1 MSLRKTFVTLAALLV
16 AMVAALPAAA
26 QPSTHQWVRVKNA
39 TASAIKISYL
49 SPSGQKWQDI
59 VAGDY
64 TDADVARGPAG
75 NFLVQQ
81 VSSGT
86 ANQANTKLTTPPANP
101 TSEVIRV
108 YDAMIAATNISWL
121 SPGGQLWA
129 TINPSFYLDVT
140 IARGPA
146 GYLLLQFVP

>member
-1 MSLRKTFVTLAALLV
+1 MSIRKTLVCLAALLV
-16 AMVAALPAAA
+16 TLLSALPAAA

-39 TASAIKISYL
+39 TAGTIKISYL
-49 SPSGQKWQDI
+49 SPAGQKWEDL

-75 NFLVQQ
+75 NFLVQR

-86 ANQANTKLTTPPANP
+86 VNQSNTKLTTPPANP

-108 YDAMIAATNISWL
+108 NNATLAAFNISWY
-121 SPGGQLWA
+121 SPGGQQWA
-129 TINPSFYLDVT
+129 TLNPSFYTDVT